1 MHFRWYSLLP
11 VTNFYSCKMHIQ
23 AENKTIQIPNL
34 LLIAGNGRNVG
45 KTTLACKI
53 IKLFADET
61 DTIGLKI
68 TPHFHPVNEADVIY
82 KTDNF
87 IIVNEKQISSKDSSR
102 MLQAGAKQVF
112 FVIAKREFFHE
123 AVEQLL
129 QLLPENLIVC
139 ESGGLHDW
147 VTPGLFFMVKH
158 KNEEIVKTHL
168 LAHSPIIVNNDGQNF
183 DFDINRLDFCNR
195 QIIIKN

>member
-1 MHFRWYSLLP
+1 M
-11 VTNFYSCKMHIQ
+11 NIQ
-23 AENKTIQIPNL
+23 AENKTIPIPHL

-53 IKLFADET
+53 IARFASET
-61 DTIGLKI
+61 DVIGLKI
-68 TPHFHPVNEADVIY
+68 TPHFHLVNEADVVF
-82 KTDNF
+82 KADNF
-87 IIVNEKQISSKDSSR
+87 VIVNEKQISSKDSSL

-112 FVIAKREFFHE
+112 FVMAKREFFYE
-123 AVEQLL
+123 AVEKLL
-129 QLLPENLIVC
+129 QLLPDNLIVC

-168 LAHSPIIVNNDGQNF
+168 LAHSPILVNNDGQNF
-183 DFDINRLDFCNR
+183 DLDINRLDFCNR

>member
-1 MHFRWYSLLP
+1 MNIP
-11 VTNFYSCKMHIQ
+11 
-23 AENKTIQIPNL
+23 AENKTIPIPHL

-53 IKLFADET
+53 IARFASKTEV
-61 DTIGLKI
+61 IGLKI
-68 TPHFHPVNEADVIY
+68 TPHFHPVNEADVVF

-87 IIVNEKQISSKDSSR
+87 IIVNEKQTSSKDSSL
-102 MLQAGAKQVF
+102 MLQAGAKKVF
-112 FVIAKREFFHE
+112 FVMANRDFFHE
-123 AVEQLL
+123 AVEKLL

-139 ESGGLHDW
+139 ESGGLHEW
-147 VTPGLFFMVKH
+147 ITPGLFFMVKR

-183 DFDINRLDFCNR
+183 DFDINRLDFCDR
-195 QIIIKN
+195 KIIIKN